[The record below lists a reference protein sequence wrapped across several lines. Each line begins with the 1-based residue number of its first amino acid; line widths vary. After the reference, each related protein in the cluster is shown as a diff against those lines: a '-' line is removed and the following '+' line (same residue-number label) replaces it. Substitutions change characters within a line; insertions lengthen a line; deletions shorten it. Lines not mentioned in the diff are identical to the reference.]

1 MKRQRAAWWAA
12 LPLLS
17 VLLTSPAAGG
27 GYTEV
32 FDITGRVPAPDGGAG
47 FLARAVPIR
56 WDERCM
62 PVPIR
67 INDTLDPIPNPL
79 GADFLTVAD
88 ATAALDRSLAAWNAV
103 PGTFL
108 RLELSGTSSNPGLGR
123 FDFVSEVVFR
133 APSFLAGFARTIT
146 HALMEDVWLEDGE
159 DLDGD
164 GDVDVVA
171 GLDRCRD
178 ADGDGDYE
186 LPAGFYRAG
195 TILDADV
202 ELNTEGFRFTV
213 SDAAVDT
220 DPHSVDLQAI
230 LTHELGHVHGLA
242 HSLTNQIGA
251 DDGRPATLF
260 ALLDSGDPADELAWR
275 RLSLEDMASTAFH
288 YPEGSAATGPA
299 ALGSGEVP
307 FDELYGVIEGEVR
320 HSRTGLPLAGGS
332 VFAEDAVTGRRLGSA
347 VSGTIVNVLG
357 PASGQRRRLPPE
369 DAILDGRYR
378 LPVPLGRYRVGIEP
392 IDPEPIPASFV
403 NQTALEGSVRGLM
416 DFPEELYDRDG
427 EGAMELSPGRG
438 VPVPV
443 RPTGDAARGIDLAT
457 EVQVR
462 LAPFGV
468 DDVFVSVDAPPGF
481 YYAVRF
487 PAAEVVEA
495 TGGGPFA
502 LVAGRFHTSLV
513 DHSEVPVFEE
523 ALLTTGRLLTDG
535 GAELDLDRPL
545 RREAPFVGQDDD
557 FASFFFKASA
567 GLGDRV
573 RELIAQGGVEQL
585 FLVLRVPT
593 TTPFPGV
600 SGTPPLV
607 ASDRG
612 APGTRGRSYTSVDG
626 EVFLPTVQDDFRFD
640 LLLLTEDASDDE

>member
-17 VLLTSPAAGG
+17 CLLASPAAGG
-27 GYTEV
+27 GYTEI
-32 FDITGRVPAPDGGAG
+32 FDITGRVPPPDGGAG

-67 INDTLDPIPNPL
+67 VNDTLDPIPNPL
-79 GADFLTVAD
+79 GTDFLTLAD
-88 ATAALDRSLAAWNAV
+88 ATGALSKSLSTWNAV
-103 PGTFL
+103 PGSFL
-108 RLELSGTSSNPGLGR
+108 RLELVGTSSNSGLGR
-123 FDFVSEVVFR
+123 FDFVNELVFR
-133 APSFLAGFARTIT
+133 APSSLGAFGRTIT
-146 HALMEDVWLEDGE
+146 HALMEDTSLADGD

-171 GLDRCRD
+171 DLDRCRD
-178 ADGDGDYE
+178 ADFDGDHE

-202 ELNTEGFRFTV
+202 ELNVSDFRFTV
-213 SDAAVDT
+213 SDEAVDT
-220 DPHSVDLQAI
+220 NPYSVDLQAI

-251 DDGRPATLF
+251 DDGRPVTVY

-275 RLSLEDMASTAFH
+275 RLALEDMASTAFH
-288 YPEGSAATGPA
+288 YPEGSAAHGPA
-299 ALGSGEVP
+299 ALGPGDIP

-357 PASGQRRRLPPE
+357 PGSGQRRRLPPE

-403 NQTALEGSVRGLM
+403 NETAREGSVRGLM
-416 DFPEELYDRDG
+416 DFPEELYDRGG
-427 EGAMELSPGRG
+427 EGERERSPGRG

-443 RPTGDAARGIDLAT
+443 RPRGHASRGIDLAT
-457 EVQVR
+457 EVQIR

-487 PAAEVVEA
+487 PAAEIMEA
-495 TGGGPFA
+495 TGGAAFA
-502 LVAGRFHTSLV
+502 LVAGRFHTFVV

-523 ALLTTGRLLTDG
+523 ALLTIGRLLPDG
-535 GAELDLDRPL
+535 SAELDLDRPL
-545 RREAPFVGQDDD
+545 ARQAPFVGQDDD
-557 FASFFFKASA
+557 FASLFFRASA
-567 GLGDRV
+567 GLGARV
-573 RELIAQGGVEQL
+573 RGRIARGGGEQL
-585 FLVLRVPT
+585 FLVLRVPIA
-593 TTPFPGV
+593 TPFPGV
-600 SGTPPLV
+600 SGLPPLV

-612 APGTRGRSYTSVDG
+612 GPGTRGRSYTSVDG
-626 EVFLPTVQDDFRFD
+626 SRFLPTAEDDFRFD
-640 LLLLTEDASDDE
+640 LLLRAEVPSGDG